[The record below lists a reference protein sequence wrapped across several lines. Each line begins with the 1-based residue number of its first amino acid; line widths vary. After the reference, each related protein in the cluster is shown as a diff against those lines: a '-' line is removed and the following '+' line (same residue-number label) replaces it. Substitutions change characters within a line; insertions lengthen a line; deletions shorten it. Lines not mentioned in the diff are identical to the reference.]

1 MSDQPKSR
9 LRAKPHFSR
18 RFLWLLILLLL
29 PLIPFL
35 DSLGPDEVYQL
46 PEQTSEPVSSFA
58 ASRVFDDTVSE
69 VRGNVPVIRLPLPE
83 APEFRL
89 SVVSD
94 RQPAELP
101 PLPQG
106 VTGESVF
113 RYGRWV
119 LNLVIPYDGEPLEA
133 LAEYL
138 MEALPPATR
147 DTGYVLSGP
156 WTDEV
161 ASAVVGSLVQSDA
174 PSYRVDPPGSR
185 GVVVYTS
192 PYPDE
197 PGYWS
202 FVLAM
207 DLLDQRLGGYRA
219 EMHWNQQVRPAE
231 VALTTSLLPEQR
243 GLPDST
249 DFENSR
255 RRLLRAV
262 AAEERSLAGWHQQ
275 LIWVAAYNLAPRHL
289 AEREQRVGTLSFD
302 EFARTWENLIGP
314 TSSENAPP
322 E

>member
-18 RFLWLLILLLL
+18 RFLWLLILLLI

-35 DSLGPDEVYQL
+35 DSLGPDEVYRL
-46 PEQTSEPVSSFA
+46 PERTSQPADSFSTA
-58 ASRVFDDTVSE
+58 QVTESTVSE
-69 VRGNVPVIRLPLPE
+69 VRGNVPVLRLALPD

-106 VTGESVF
+106 ITGESVF

-119 LNLVIPYDGEPLEA
+119 LNLVAPYDGDQLEA

-138 MEALPPATR
+138 MWALPPATR
-147 DTGYVLSGP
+147 DTRYVLSGP
-156 WTDEV
+156 WSDEL
-161 ASAVVGSLVQSDA
+161 AGAVIGSLVQSDA
-174 PSYRVDPPGSR
+174 PSYRVDPPRSR

-207 DLLDQRLGGYRA
+207 DLLDQRLTGYRA
-219 EMHWNQQVRPAE
+219 EMQWNQQVRPAE

-243 GLPDST
+243 ELPAPG
-249 DFENSR
+249 DFGSSR
-255 RRLLRAV
+255 ERLLRAV
-262 AAEERSLAGWHQQ
+262 AAEERSLNGWHQQ
-275 LIWVAAYNLAPRHL
+275 LIWLAAYDLAPGYL
-289 AEREQRVGTLSFD
+289 AERERQVSDLAYD
-302 EFARTWENLIGP
+302 EFARTWENLVGP
-314 TSSENAPP
+314 TRSEDTLAP
-322 E
+322 